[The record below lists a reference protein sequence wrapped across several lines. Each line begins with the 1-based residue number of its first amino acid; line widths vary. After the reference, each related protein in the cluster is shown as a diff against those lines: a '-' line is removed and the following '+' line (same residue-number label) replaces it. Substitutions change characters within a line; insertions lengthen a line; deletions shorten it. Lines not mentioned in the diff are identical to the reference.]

1 MNEPISTT
9 LRVLFLKLASVA
21 EKGNSG
27 WITAE
32 QARELANDIFRD
44 TASKIHRRR
53 VSDFVTDN

>member
-1 MNEPISTT
+1 MNEIISTT
-9 LRVLFLKLASVA
+9 LRVCYVKLASVA
-21 EKGNSG
+21 QKESSG